1 MAQYYYPIWKTL
13 FLLQSTIVFS
23 IINIIFVT
31 LLLAIHRIYQ
41 LNTNFLA
48 SYQLSSVF
56 KANHQLTT
64 SPCGTLLVS
73 RFCSPESTWLS

>member
-41 LNTNFLA
+41 INTNFLA
-48 SYQLSSVF
+48 SYQLITVF
-56 KANHQLTT
+56 EANHQLTA
-64 SPCGTLLVS
+64 SPSGTLLVS
-73 RFCSPESTWLS
+73 RFCSPEPTWLP